1 MLAPLRRCH
10 RSTGPGEWGD
20 VARPARACGGVRC
33 QSNMSCAWVSLAHW
47 ERRDRKSLRASST
60 GWRAIVWSASST
72 PARRCSALLCCL
84 RLASRSTAFAAG
96 QSKPKRYG
104 RASRYQG
111 ACQAA
116 YAMRYVLEQNCTA
129 HDSFVACI
137 TGAATPRAESRR
149 GSLGSAAEDR

>member
-1 MLAPLRRCH
+1 MDWLLDTTVVARTTEAVPPVDGTRRVGRCGETGKSVRRCA
-10 RSTGPGEWGD
+10 
-20 VARPARACGGVRC
+20 V
-33 QSNMSCAWVSLAHW
+33 SNMSCAWVSLAHW

-60 GWRAIVWSASST
+60 GWRAIVWSVSST

-116 YAMRYVLEQNCTA
+116 YAMRYVLEQTVLLTTHSWHVLRVQQRHA
-129 HDSFVACI
+129 PSH
-137 TGAATPRAESRR
+137 AE
-149 GSLGSAAEDR
+149 GL